1 MREGQVSPHVE
12 AGGED
17 WLGQRCSKMAD
28 EDEPRLRVA
37 GLEITERLE
46 EKAGPRNGA
55 ARRGGR
61 VCTIDA

>member
-1 MREGQVSPHVE
+1 M
-12 AGGED
+12 AG
-17 WLGQRCSKMAD
+17 K
-28 EDEPRLRVA
+28 DEPRLRVA